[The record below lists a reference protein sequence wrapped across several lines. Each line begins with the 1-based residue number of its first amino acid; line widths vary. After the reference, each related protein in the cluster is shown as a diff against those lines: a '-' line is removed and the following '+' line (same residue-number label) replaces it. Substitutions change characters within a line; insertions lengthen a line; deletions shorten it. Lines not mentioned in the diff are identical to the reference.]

1 MASLSDSILS
11 NDVNEVEALLQQGV
25 DVNEVDDYGL
35 TPLIETVLSGQLELA
50 ELLLSRGAD
59 VNEPDLT
66 GSSPLHWAV
75 ENNQVAFCRLFLEH
89 KADANAYNSAN
100 QPVLVKAL
108 LRDQHGIKKLLYEH
122 GADLNFAQDY
132 INTKLLG
139 HRFEL
144 DDQVDI
150 VNAKGHFI
158 EVPFAGFFLE
168 FTLGVI
174 YYSLKN
180 FLNNFA
186 AREFRPYFHL
196 LKLLLDA
203 LATAN
208 QLIHFQQYLLNYQ
221 KYSTQIKFFLRAELL
236 IIPISYEGHA
246 ICFVKYKNILAKCD
260 RGFNAKQEG
269 TVVLYQIGNPKAL
282 TPELLENLIYQ
293 RQSYEVIHKR
303 LNEFLSLTKL
313 GELPVPAQV
322 IGNCSWANIEA
333 ALPTVFFLLLLN
345 ESIVTHEEAGQLALN
360 FYEIWQ
366 DWDKDV
372 ALNECIQSFWLA
384 SPARKASKAALLGS
398 VLVHT
403 CKTGTPI
410 DESRARRIL
419 TVLTEPDYRYVLKS
433 YLKIYQTKY
442 HTPQGKNLIR
452 LLREMDS
459 IYIPD
464 YLD

>member
-1 MASLSDSILS
+1 MPSLSDVILESSI
-11 NDVNEVEALLQQGV
+11 VEVEALLNAGAL
-25 DVNEVDDYGL
+25 VNEVDDYGL
-35 TPLIETVLSGQLELA
+35 TPLIESVLCGKQAIA

-75 ENNQVAFCRLFLEH
+75 ENNQVGFCKLFLDH

-108 LRDQHGIKKLLYEH
+108 LRDQHTIKKLLYEH

-144 DDQVDI
+144 TEQVDI
-150 VNAKGHFI
+150 VNARGHFI
-158 EVPFAGFFLE
+158 EVAFAGFFLE

-180 FLNNFA
+180 FLNNYA
-186 AREFRPYFHL
+186 AREFRPHFHL
-196 LKLLLDA
+196 LKPVLDA

-208 QLIHFQQYLLNYQ
+208 QLLHYQQYLLDYK
-221 KYSTQIKFFLRAELL
+221 KYDAQIKSFLKADPL

-246 ICFVKYKNILAKCD
+246 ICLVKYKNILAKCD
-260 RGFNAKQEG
+260 RGFNSKSEG
-269 TVVLYQIGNPKAL
+269 TVVIYQIGNPNAF
-282 TPELLENLIYQ
+282 TSELIENLIYKKQ
-293 RQSYEVIHKR
+293 NQEVIHKR
-303 LNEFLSLTKL
+303 LNEFLALTKI
-313 GELPVPAQV
+313 GELPVPAQI

-333 ALPTVFFLLLLN
+333 SLPTLFFLILSM
-345 ESIVTHEEAGQLALN
+345 EPGVSAQVAGDEALS
-360 FYEIWQ
+360 FYEMWQ

-372 ALNECIQSFWLA
+372 ALNECIQGFWLA
-384 SPARKASKAALLGS
+384 NPARKASRAALLGA
-398 VLVHT
+398 VLFQT
-403 CKTGTPI
+403 CKTE
-410 DESRARRIL
+410 DSLEQSRAKRIL
-419 TVLTEPDYRYVLKS
+419 RVLTVPEYRYVLKS
-433 YLKIYQTKY
+433 YLRVYESKY
-442 HTPQGKNLIR
+442 RTVQGKNLMR
-452 LLREMDS
+452 LLRETDNL
-459 IYIPD
+459 YLPD

>member
-1 MASLSDSILS
+1 MASLADTILFDSLTEVDAVLQQGA
-11 NDVNEVEALLQQGV
+11 DVNEI
-25 DVNEVDDYGL
+25 DDYGL
-35 TPLIETVLSGQLELA
+35 TPLIETVLSGKLDMA
-50 ELLLSRGAD
+50 ELLLQQGAD
-59 VNEPDLT
+59 VNEPDLA

-75 ENNQVAFCRLFLEH
+75 ENNQAAFCRLFLEH

-108 LRDQHGIKKLLYEH
+108 LRDQHGIKKMLYDH

-144 DDQVDI
+144 SDQVDI
-150 VNAKGHFI
+150 VSAKGHFL

-180 FLNNFA
+180 FLNNYA
-186 AREFRPYFHL
+186 ARELRAYFHL
-196 LKLLLDA
+196 LKPLLDA

-221 KYSTQIKFFLRAELL
+221 RYSAQIKFFLKSDLL
-236 IIPISYEGHA
+236 IIPLSYEGHA

-260 RGFNAKQEG
+260 RGANAQREG
-269 TVVLYQIGNPKAL
+269 AVVIYHVGNPQAL

-293 RQSYEVIHKR
+293 RQSYEVVHRR
-303 LNEFLSLTKL
+303 LNEFLMLSKM
-313 GELPVPAQV
+313 GELPLTAQV

-333 ALPTVFFLLLLN
+333 ALPTVFFLVLLQ
-345 ESIVTHEEAGQLALN
+345 ESDVSAAAACELALN
-360 FYEIWQ
+360 FYDAWQ
-366 DWDKDV
+366 EWDKDV

-384 SPARKASKAALLGS
+384 SPARKASKAALLGAVLAQTCLTDS
-398 VLVHT
+398 PVDQSRAKRILAVLV
-403 CKTGTPI
+403 
-410 DESRARRIL
+410 
-419 TVLTEPDYRYVLKS
+419 EPDYRYVLKS

-442 HTPQGKNLIR
+442 HTPQGKNLLR
-452 LLREMDS
+452 WLREMDN

>member
-1 MASLSDSILS
+1 MSALSDAILEGS
-11 NDVNEVEALLQQGV
+11 LEAVKALLNEGAL
-25 DVNEVDDYGL
+25 VNEVDDYGL
-35 TPLIETVLSGQLELA
+35 TPLIESVLTGKQEFA
-50 ELLLSRGAD
+50 ELLLKQGAD

-75 ENNQVAFCRLFLEH
+75 ENNQVGFCKLFLDH
-89 KADANAYNSAN
+89 KADPNAYNSAH

-108 LRDQHGIKKLLYEH
+108 LRDQHTIKKLLYEH

-144 DDQVDI
+144 TEQIDI

-158 EVPFAGFFLE
+158 EVSFAGFFLE

-180 FLNNFA
+180 FLNNYA
-186 AREFRPYFHL
+186 AREFRPYYHL
-196 LKLLLDA
+196 LKPVLDA

-208 QLIHFQQYLLNYQ
+208 QLLHYQQYLLDYK
-221 KYSTQIKFFLRAELL
+221 KYANQIKSFLKTDPL

-246 ICFVKYKNILAKCD
+246 ICLVKYKNILAKCD
-260 RGFNAKQEG
+260 RGYNAKREG
-269 TVVLYQIGNPKAL
+269 TVVIYQIGNPSAL
-282 TPELLENLIYQ
+282 TPELIEDLIYK

-303 LNEFLSLTKL
+303 LNAFLSLSKI
-313 GELPVPAQV
+313 GELPVPAQL

-333 ALPTVFFLLLLN
+333 ALPTLFFLMLLADN
-345 ESIVTHEEAGQLALN
+345 EVSAAEAGKVALN
-360 FYEIWQ
+360 FYTIWQ
-366 DWDKDV
+366 NWDKDV

-384 SPARKASKAALLGS
+384 NPARKASRAALLGAVLFQTCKTDSAFDQSRAKRILS
-398 VLVHT
+398 VLVV
-403 CKTGTPI
+403 P
-410 DESRARRIL
+410 E
-419 TVLTEPDYRYVLKS
+419 YRYVLKS
-433 YLKIYQTKY
+433 YLRIYESKY
-442 HTPQGKNLIR
+442 HTEQGKNLIR
-452 LLREMDS
+452 LLREVDHL
-459 IYIPD
+459 YLPD

>member
-1 MASLSDSILS
+1 MPSLADTILF
-11 NDVNEVEALLQQGV
+11 DGVPEVNALLEMGV
-25 DVNEVDDYGL
+25 DVNEIDDYGL
-35 TPLIETVLSGQLELA
+35 TPLIEAVLSANIEMAETLLA
-50 ELLLSRGAD
+50 HGAD

-75 ENNQVAFCRLFLEH
+75 ENNQVAFCKLFLDH
-89 KADANAYNSAN
+89 KADANAYNSAH

-108 LRDQHGIKKLLYEH
+108 LRDQHGIKKMLYAH

-144 DDQVDI
+144 TDQVDI

-158 EVPFAGFFLE
+158 EVSFAGFFLE

-180 FLNNFA
+180 FLNNYA

-196 LKLLLDA
+196 LKPLLDA

-208 QLIHFQQYLLNYQ
+208 QLIHYQQYLLNYK
-221 KYSTQIKFFLRAELL
+221 KYSSQIKFFLKADVLV
-236 IIPISYEGHA
+236 IPVSYEGHA
-246 ICFVKYKNILAKCD
+246 ICFVKYKSILAKCD
-260 RGFNAKQEG
+260 RGFNSKREG
-269 TVVLYQIGNPKAL
+269 TVVIYQIGNPQAF
-282 TPELLENLIYQ
+282 TPDFIENLIYE
-293 RQSYEVIHKR
+293 RQSYEVVHRR
-303 LNEFLSLTKL
+303 LNEFLSLTKI
-313 GELPVPAQV
+313 GELPVPAQL

-333 ALPTVFFLLLLN
+333 ALPTMFFLMLVH
-345 ESIVTHEEAGQLALN
+345 ESQVSPAEAGQLALD
-360 FYEIWQ
+360 FYDIWQ
-366 DWDKDV
+366 NWDKDV

-384 SPARKASKAALLGS
+384 SPARKASRAALLGAI
-398 VLVHT
+398 LFQT
-403 CKTGTPI
+403 CKTDSPL
-410 DESRARRIL
+410 ERSRAKRIL
-419 TVLTEPDYRYVLKS
+419 SVLTEPEYRYVLKG
-433 YLKIYQTKY
+433 YLKIYQSKY
-442 HTPQGKNLIR
+442 HTAEGKNLLR
-452 LLREMDS
+452 LLRDMDS